1 MEQLLHCAS
10 ASVLH
15 TSQKSKVT
23 WSAIC
28 LTDGCRC
35 ARVGVC
41 EIAGAHREV
50 RRVEHGEKRRE
61 KVRVG
66 FDTPDTPKRLWKQK
80 AAMGPVRQYVQHDC
94 RQSHKQRG
102 SDSNRGAAGVGGF
115 ASIKAGEQKTVDG
128 VGENNPEQDRPEAE
142 DERTRVLPGVAGH
155 GSMNEQPG
163 GMSGALSVAVIHMTN
178 ARRRTT
184 GTSSRK
190 MTPSTHV
197 IQAGGW
203 RKRCETADSALGD
216 VHGDASGHDCW
227 VNVSSH

>member
-15 TSQKSKVT
+15 TSHKSKVT

-28 LTDGCRC
+28 LTDGRRR
-35 ARVGVC
+35 ARVGISAV
-41 EIAGAHREV
+41 AGAHREV

-66 FDTPDTPKRLWKQK
+66 IDARGIPERLRKQRV
-80 AAMGPVRQYVQHDC
+80 AIGPIRQDAQHDC
-94 RQSHKQRG
+94 RQSHEQRG

-142 DERTRVLPGVAGH
+142 DERTRVLPRSAG
-155 GSMNEQPG
+155 
-163 GMSGALSVAVIHMTN
+163 ARIH
-178 ARRRTT
+178 
-184 GTSSRK
+184 
-190 MTPSTHV
+190 
-197 IQAGGW
+197 
-203 RKRCETADSALGD
+203 E
-216 VHGDASGHDCW
+216 
-227 VNVSSH
+227 